1 MPILKSDAFRA
12 WDRAS
17 ESLEDTEQRIHDGAS
32 TAEELNNR
40 ARAYVETMVELFP
53 YAMPRQGAVI
63 MEIGS
68 GVGYVMEA
76 AMRKF
81 RPAKLIGLD
90 VAPSMVEKAKK
101 RISRD
106 VRETLPFE
114 FLLYDGVG
122 IPVEDNSVDYVYSV
136 ASLQHVP
143 KELVYNLVY
152 EISRIL
158 KSDGRCVIHLAFCKP
173 HCHSQQNDRFPAGTN
188 RTKSTAT
195 TRTGI
200 IFTRS
205 TRLSFFLADAA
216 QVREI
221 DVVDGQVSIWLSFGN
236 TGRVLRND
244 DLLRKT
250 HLGRESEAYVVSKL
264 GEFERRAREAER
276 G

>member
-40 ARAYVETMVELFP
+40 ARAYVETMADIFP
-53 YAMPRQGAVI
+53 YAMPHQGAVI

-158 KSDGRCVIHLAFCKP
+158 KPDGRCVIHLLSVNHIATHNRMIDFRQELKNQI
-173 HCHSQQNDRFPAGTN
+173 HGNDSHWHHFY
-188 RTKSTAT
+188 SFDE
-195 TRTGI
+195 I
-200 IFTRS
+200 V
-205 TRLSFFLADAA
+205 FFLADAA

-264 GEFERRAREAER
+264 GEFERRAREAEQ